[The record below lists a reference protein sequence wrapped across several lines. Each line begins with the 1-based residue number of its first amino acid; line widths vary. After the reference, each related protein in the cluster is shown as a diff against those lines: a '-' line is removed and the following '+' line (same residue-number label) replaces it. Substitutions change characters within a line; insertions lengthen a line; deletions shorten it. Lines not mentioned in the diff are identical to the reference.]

1 MNTRYKQS
9 DDSSDPFG
17 FFKFSPRPQKGP
29 SSSRERPPRRNSR
42 KVLSL
47 VLLALCALLAL
58 ANHFLFSRALRIIP
72 FSEFKDRIASGEIVK
87 VVVGSPY
94 FVGYTSARPAPSA
107 RGFSLLSE
115 REAPTYH
122 AIGVL
127 SDSFLSMLDERQVVY
142 SKIGRA
148 HV

>member
-87 VVVGSPY
+87 VVVGS
-94 FVGYTSARPAPSA
+94 
-107 RGFSLLSE
+107 
-115 REAPTYH
+115 
-122 AIGVL
+122 
-127 SDSFLSMLDERQVVY
+127 Q
-142 SKIGRA
+142 IGRA